1 LTITL
6 ATVPQLRLALN
17 QIDSRV
23 GDIAGNAE
31 SVLRWSRH
39 AAGQGAHLVAF
50 PEMMLTGYPVEDLA
64 LRSSF
69 VEASRA
75 ALVDLARRLADEG
88 LGDLPVVVGYL
99 GRSENAQPR
108 YGQPAGAPQNCAAVL
123 HDGRVALRFAKH
135 HLPNYGVFDEF
146 RYFVP
151 GDTMPVIRVRGVDV
165 ALAIC
170 EDLWQD
176 GGRVPAARAAGAG
189 LLLSVNASPYERDK
203 DDTRLDLV
211 RKRAQEAGCTLA
223 YLAMTGGQDELV
235 FDGDT
240 IVVSER
246 GEVIA
251 RAPQFAEECVLLD
264 LDLPAAAAEPPS
276 GRVDDGLEIQHIT
289 LCAEPVP
296 PYEPQFTGGEAEQLS
311 DDAEIYGALVT
322 GLRAYVEKNGFRSV
336 LIGLSGGIDSALVA
350 AIACDAVG
358 ADNVYGVSMP
368 SAYSS
373 DHSQGDAAELARRTG
388 LHFRTVTIAPLFDA
402 YMESLSLSGLA
413 EENLQSRLR
422 GVTLMGISNQEGHI
436 VLAPGNKSELA
447 VGYSTLY
454 GDSVGAYG
462 PIKDVYKTTVFRLAR
477 WRNAD
482 AKAKGGTPP
491 IPENSIAKPPSAEL
505 RPGQVDTDSLPDYAV
520 LDRVLELYVD
530 RDQGREQI
538 VAAGYEPELVTRIL
552 KLTDTA
558 EYKRRQYP
566 PGTKIS
572 AKGFGKDRRL
582 PITNRWREGEGS

>member
-1 LTITL
+1 M
-6 ATVPQLRLALN
+6 PQLRLALN
-17 QIDSRV
+17 QIDSSV
-23 GDIAGNAE
+23 GDIAGNVE
-31 SVLRWSRH
+31 SVVRWTRH
-39 AAGQGAHLVAF
+39 SAEQGAHLVAF
-50 PEMMLTGYPVEDLA
+50 PEMVLTGYPVEDLA

-75 ALVDLARRLADEG
+75 GLRSLAARLADEG

-99 GRSENAQPR
+99 DRSATAQPK
-108 YGQPAGAPQNCAAVL
+108 YGQPAGAPQNAAAVL
-123 HDGRVALRFAKH
+123 HGGEVVLSFAKH

-151 GDTMPVIRVRGVDV
+151 GDTMPVLRVRGVDV

-176 GGRVPAARAAGAG
+176 GGRVPAARSARAG

-203 DDTRLDLV
+203 DDTRLELV
-211 RKRAQEAGCTLA
+211 RKRAQEAGCTTA

-235 FDGDT
+235 FDGDS
-240 IVVSER
+240 IVVGAD
-246 GEVIA
+246 GEVVA
-251 RAPQFAEECVLLD
+251 RAPQFSECCMVLD
-264 LDLPAAAAEPPS
+264 LDLPAAAPAAPA
-276 GRVDDGLEIQHIT
+276 GVVDDGLRIDRVVLSE
-289 LCAEPVP
+289 EPVP
-296 PYEPQFTGGEAEQLS
+296 AYEPELTGGYAERL
-311 DDAEIYGALVT
+311 DDDEEVYSALVT
-322 GLRAYVEKNGFRSV
+322 GLRAYVAKNGFRSV

-358 ADNVYGVSMP
+358 AENVYGVSMP
-368 SAYSS
+368 SKYSS
-373 DHSQGDAAELARRTG
+373 EHSKDDAADMARRTG
-388 LHFRTVTIAPLFDA
+388 LNYRTVAIEPMFDA
-402 YMESLSLSGLA
+402 YMGSLGLTGLA

-422 GVTLMGISNQEGHI
+422 GTLLMAISNQEGHI

-462 PIKDVYKTTVFRLAR
+462 PIKDVYKTSVFRLAE
-477 WRNAD
+477 WRNRA
-482 AKAKGGTPP
+482 AEARGHTPP
-491 IPENSIAKPPSAEL
+491 IPENSITKPPSAEL
-505 RPGQVDTDSLPDYAV
+505 RPGQVDTDSLPDYPV
-520 LDRVLELYVD
+520 LDAILALYVD
-530 RDQGREQI
+530 RDRGADEI
-538 VAAGYEPELVTRIL
+538 VAAGYDRELVTRTL
-552 KLTDTA
+552 RMVDTA

-582 PITNRWREGEGS
+582 PITNRWRETG